1 MSIYFCGSI
10 RAGRADA
17 SIYKVIIDK
26 LAAYGKVLTEHI
38 GLDEPWNAPYLAD
51 FAKGQGAI
59 VKDRKIFETDMNW
72 LHSCDGLSALV
83 RGAPSVKWQVV
94 EYKDAS
100 ELDEHFVS
108 FFEKHLPKK

>member
-1 MSIYFCGSI
+1 M
-10 RAGRADA
+10 
-17 SIYKVIIDK
+17 VILPLTAVVVAECTVPSLGVGFELGVAWK
-26 LAAYGKVLTEHI
+26 LDLPTLVLYRPNDSH
-38 GLDEPWNAPYLAD
+38 
-51 FAKGQGAI
+51 
-59 VKDRKIFETDMNW
+59 V
-72 LHSCDGLSALV
+72 SGLSALV